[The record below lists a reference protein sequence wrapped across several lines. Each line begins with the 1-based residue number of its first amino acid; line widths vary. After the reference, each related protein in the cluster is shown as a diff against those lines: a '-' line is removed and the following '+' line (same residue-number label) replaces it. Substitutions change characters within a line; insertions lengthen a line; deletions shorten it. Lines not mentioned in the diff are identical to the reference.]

1 MKNKI
6 TIFLQA
12 RNIIKNWY
20 VLPSLYF
27 KFGKEKYVI
36 LKINSGLKIKLRKH
50 STDLMQF
57 ATIWLINEYSKPGFS
72 IRDDDVIIDIGS
84 HIGIFALYAS
94 QFCKNGKIFCFE
106 PVKENYDLLIENLNL
121 NKISNVIAVN
131 KAISDIDGKVT
142 MFLNEDASGHN
153 LIEKTKN
160 EIKVSSI
167 SLKTFFEENIKEK
180 CNLVKMDC
188 EGSEYSIIE
197 SLPTT
202 YFKNIEKMIIEYHFA
217 EKKLENFQKLEQK
230 LKSCLFDVKKEKY
243 TDNMGM
249 IFAKK

>member
-6 TIFLQA
+6 TVFLQA

-20 VLPSLYF
+20 LLPLLYY
-27 KFGKEKYVI
+27 KLGKEKYVI
-36 LKINSGLKIKLRKH
+36 LKIKNGLKIKLRKH

-94 QFCKNGKIFCFE
+94 QFCKKGKIFCFE
-106 PVKENYDLLIENLNL
+106 PVKENYELLIENLDL
-121 NKISNVIAVN
+121 NNISNVIAFN
-131 KAISDIDGKVT
+131 KAISDIDGEVT

-153 LIEKTKN
+153 LIEKTNN

-167 SLKTFFEENIKEK
+167 SLKTFFDQNIQKK
-180 CNLVKMDC
+180 YNLIKMDC
-188 EGSEYSIIE
+188 EGSEYNIINL
-197 SLPTT
+197 LPEK

-217 EKKLENFQKLEQK
+217 KNKLVDFQRLEKKLKL
-230 LKSCLFDVKKEKY
+230 CLFEIKKEEN
-243 TDNMGM
+243 TDDIGM
-249 IFAKK
+249 IFAQK